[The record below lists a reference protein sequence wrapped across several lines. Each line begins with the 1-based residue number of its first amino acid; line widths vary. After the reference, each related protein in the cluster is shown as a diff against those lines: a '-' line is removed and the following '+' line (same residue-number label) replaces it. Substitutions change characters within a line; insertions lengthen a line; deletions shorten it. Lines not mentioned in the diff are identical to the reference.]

1 MDIVGDVLSAL
12 RIRGSLYFHTDFGG
26 GWGVRVP
33 SFEQVARFHI
43 AMQGE
48 FWVALP
54 GSDASAHI
62 REGDVALVPHG
73 AEHIL
78 SAGEK
83 GRAETLDAVL
93 EKSGFSGAGALVY
106 HPDGD
111 AGLPARQARMVCGH
125 FSFDNRIRHPLVDEL
140 PKLIVLRSDRT
151 QNFQWLDRVIQ
162 FIAHESASELPGGEA
177 VTNRLSEILFVQA
190 LRVQLASAA
199 PEQRFLLAL
208 ADTNIRRALEAIH
221 ADPTHGWTVAELATR
236 AAMSR
241 TIFAERFVKSVGM
254 TPAAYLRNWRIQ
266 IAIRQLRD
274 TSAQVEDIA
283 AEVGYGSGRAL
294 ARALVQETG
303 YRLSEFRAG

>member
-1 MDIVGDVLSAL
+1 MDVVGDVLSAL

-33 SFEQVARFHI
+33 SYEQVARFHI
-43 AMQGE
+43 AVQGD

-54 GSDASAHI
+54 GTDVSAQV

-73 AEHIL
+73 AEHVL
-78 SAGEK
+78 SATEQGE
-83 GRAETLDAVL
+83 AEGLDTVI

-106 HPDGD
+106 HPRGD
-111 AGLPARQARMVCGH
+111 TARRARHARMVCGH

-140 PKLIVLRSDRT
+140 PRLVVLRADQT

-162 FIAHESASELPGGEA
+162 FIAHESANELPGGEA

-190 LRVQLASAA
+190 LRMQLAAAA
-199 PEQRFLLAL
+199 PEQRFLFAL
-208 ADTNIRRALEAIH
+208 SDANIRRALEAIH
-221 ADPTHGWTVAELATR
+221 ADPTHGWTVAELAAK

-254 TPAAYLRNWRIQ
+254 TPAAYLRNWRLQ

-274 TSAQVEDIA
+274 TPAQVEDIA

-303 YRLSEFRAG
+303 YRLSEFRGG